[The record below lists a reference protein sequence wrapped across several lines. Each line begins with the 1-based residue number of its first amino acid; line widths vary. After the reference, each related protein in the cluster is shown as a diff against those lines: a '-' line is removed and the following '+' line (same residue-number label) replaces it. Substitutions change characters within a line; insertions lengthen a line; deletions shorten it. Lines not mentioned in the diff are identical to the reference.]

1 MNVWLRWKLQG
12 KSYFWHIYVRALW
25 AFLLQAPE
33 SALSR
38 GIGGVSGAEWT
49 ERCSIPAGLE
59 LWLLQ
64 KYSFLIA
71 PETGWFAAVISHGV
85 LAGSSHVL
93 WKVLPLATRYSFGV
107 ICRGWFI
114 SLQNAIIQFHYY
126 DHPYY
131 SNAWRSQPRSK
142 LKTFTAKSSA
152 SDFRCCL
159 SICFTAVLI
168 VNAISHLYTSLEIWI
183 LHLDLAHS
191 SDSGLYQYH
200 LQLLIYF

>member
-1 MNVWLRWKLQG
+1 MDVSLLWQLQG
-12 KSYFWHIYVRALW
+12 KNHFWHAYFRALW
-25 AFLLQAPE
+25 AFSPQAPE
-33 SALSR
+33 SALRR
-38 GIGGVSGAEWT
+38 GIVGMSGAEWT
-49 ERCSIPAGLE
+49 ERCSIAAGLAW
-59 LWLLQ
+59 WLLQ
-64 KYSFLIA
+64 KYSFLIV
-71 PETGWFAAVISHGV
+71 PETGWFAAVICRGV

-93 WKVLPLATRYSFGV
+93 WKVLPLATRYAFGV

-114 SLQNAIIQFHYY
+114 SLQNTTIQFHYY

-131 SNAWRSQPRSK
+131 SKAWRSQPRSK

-152 SDFRCCL
+152 NDFRCCL

-191 SDSGLYQYH
+191 SGSGLYQYH